1 MAEAQDR
8 DKAMIVVD
16 RLCKS
21 FGELRAVQDVSF
33 DVHRGETF
41 GLLGPNGAGKST
53 TISIIVGALE
63 ADGGRVT
70 IGGRD
75 IREGVSVRRLIGIAP
90 QALALYDVLSAER
103 NLAFFGALYGL
114 SGEHLRER
122 IDWALNFAQLEDR
135 RRDLVKTFSGGM
147 KRRLNLACALV
158 HDPQVILLDEPTVG
172 VDPQSRNHVFE
183 CIEQLKAEGRTV
195 IYTTHY
201 MEEAQRLCDRI
212 AIMDHGRLL
221 ALDTL
226 DSLVIAHGGASM
238 VAADLAGPPPD
249 PSVLPAVLDGLHLC
263 FMSERPLEAVSRLA
277 GAGVIFATL
286 NVTRPNLETVFLS
299 LTGRS
304 LRD

>member
-1 MAEAQDR
+1 MAEAPDR
-8 DKAMIVVD
+8 DKSMIVVD

-21 FGELRAVQDVSF
+21 FGELKAVQDVSF

-75 IREGVSVRRLIGIAP
+75 IALGASVRRLIGIAP
-90 QALALYDVLSAER
+90 QSLALYDVLSAER

-114 SGEHLRER
+114 GGEHLRER

-135 RRDLVKTFSGGM
+135 RRNLVKTFSGGM

-172 VDPQSRNHVFE
+172 VDPQSRHHVFE
-183 CIEQLKAEGRTV
+183 CIEQLKAEGRTI

-226 DSLVIAHGGASM
+226 ESLLIAHGGASR
-238 VAADLAGPPPD
+238 VA
-249 PSVLPAVLDGLHLC
+249 
-263 FMSERPLEAVSRLA
+263 E
-277 GAGVIFATL
+277 
-286 NVTRPNLETVFLS
+286 
-299 LTGRS
+299 
-304 LRD
+304 